1 MIRTVNK
8 IKSNFVAGNTFN
20 KFRNDSK
27 GTVAVIFAI
36 TLLPVLLA
44 VGLAVD
50 YSVASNTKAKLDSAA
65 DAAALNAVIKTK
77 AFLADNQ
84 NKGLSDAALTSQA
97 LAYAKKEAGLHFD
110 GNANNVVRTR
120 DIRRDVTVDIKNRS
134 VTASVLYNADVN
146 LAFGPLIQ
154 MNDFHV
160 SNKSVAAAPLPEYLD
175 LFVILDN
182 SGSMGIGATGDDI
195 EKMRA
200 VNGNCAVACHAGG
213 DPSYNTIKA
222 RTGVDKITMRI
233 DVLRDAMTGMLSQAN
248 SIKTTADLFRF
259 NLFAFSNDLVPLQ
272 AASTDYTVLKNA
284 ISGLDLDNREGGTNF
299 HFAIGSQLPD
309 VLPSSQD
316 GSSALRRKTHV
327 IIITDGVENNRL
339 ASKFCLNI
347 GDQNFVPWYG
357 NSNPYQETYG
367 YTNDCGKKQIS
378 DTIQAFNPRI
388 CDVLKNKGA
397 QVTVLDVKY
406 IVPSSVSGDIAKEFA
421 YVQNNILGRE
431 ATTIAGCASSS
442 SDYYSANTPSEIKS
456 AVNAIFGNI
465 LKPIRLIN

>member
-1 MIRTVNK
+1 MIRTLNK
-8 IKSNFVAGNTFN
+8 IKSNFAAVNTFN
-20 KFRNDSK
+20 KFRHDSK

-36 TLLPVLLA
+36 SLLPVLLA

-120 DIRRDVTVDIKNRS
+120 DIRRDVSVDIKDRA

-182 SGSMGIGATGDDI
+182 SGSMGIGATGEDI
-195 EKMRA
+195 DKMKN
-200 VNGNCAVACHAGG
+200 VIGCEVACHVKNYK
-213 DPSYNTIKA
+213 SYTQIKA
-222 RTGVDKITMRI
+222 RTGDDKITMRI

-248 SIKTTADLFRF
+248 TIKTTADLFRF
-259 NLFAFSNDLVPLQ
+259 NLFSFSNDLVPLQ

-284 ISGLDLDNREGGTNF
+284 ISGLDLENKTGGTNF
-299 HFAIGSQLPD
+299 HFAIGNQLPEI
-309 VLPSSQD
+309 LPSSQD
-316 GSSALRRKTHV
+316 GSSALKRKTHV
-327 IIITDGVENNRL
+327 IIITDGVENNRYSI
-339 ASKFCLNI
+339 APNY
-347 GDQNFVPWYG
+347 DPNFTPWYG
-357 NSNPYQETYG
+357 NGAPSTY
-367 YTNDCGKKQIS
+367 S
-378 DTIQAFNPRI
+378 DTVQAFNPRI
-388 CDVLKNKGA
+388 CDTLKNKGA
-397 QVTVLDVKY
+397 QVTVLNVKY
-406 IVPSSVSGDIAKEFA
+406 IVPKNATILKEEFD
-421 YVQNNILGRE
+421 YVREFVLGRE

-442 SDYYSANTPSEIKS
+442 NDYYSANTPSEIKS

>member
-1 MIRTVNK
+1 MIRTLNK
-8 IKSNFVAGNTFN
+8 IKLNFAAVDTFN

-36 TLLPVLLA
+36 SLLPVLLA

-110 GNANNVVRTR
+110 GNANTVVRTR
-120 DIRRDVTVDIKNRS
+120 DIRRDVSVDIKNRA

-182 SGSMGIGATGDDI
+182 SGSMGIGADDENI
-195 EKMRA
+195 EKMKA
-200 VNGNCAVACHAGG
+200 ANGNCAVACHAGG

-248 SIKTTADLFRF
+248 AIKTTSDLFRF
-259 NLFAFSNDLVPLQ
+259 NLFSFSNDLVPLQ

-327 IIITDGVENNRL
+327 IIITDGVENNRR
-339 ASKFCLNI
+339 ASTFGRS
-347 GDQNFVPWYG
+347 GDPNFIPWYG
-357 NSNPYQETYG
+357 NGNPYQEMYG
-367 YTNDCGKKQIS
+367 PNFQS
-378 DTIQAFNPRI
+378 DTVQAFNPRI
-388 CDVLKNKGA
+388 CDILKNKGA

-406 IVPSSVSGDIAKEFA
+406 IVPAGVTGKVAAEFA

-442 SDYYSANTPSEIKS
+442 NDYYSANTPSEIKS